1 MNSPMD
7 QEKLCEPDAKGKS
20 RCELE
25 ENLDILRKVPI
36 FSSIPM
42 ERLKLYAYLSKRMH
56 YRAGE
61 FVFRHW
67 ESGDL
72 GYVIICG
79 KAQVIRELKEHSI
92 FLHEFKE
99 GEFFGGFA
107 LFSDAPRLLS
117 VRATTDLEC
126 LTIDR
131 ETFQKLFLQFPEVG
145 LKMLDIMVRRLIQ
158 MEEKLMQAKAD
169 ECSYG

>member
-1 MNSPMD
+1 MNLPMD
-7 QEKLCEPDAKGKS
+7 QQKAFEPEDRGRG
-20 RCELE
+20 RCELDR
-25 ENLDILRKVPI
+25 NLDILRKVPI
-36 FSSIPM
+36 FSSIPID
-42 ERLKLYAYLSKRMH
+42 RLKVYAYLSKRVH
-56 YRAGE
+56 YRPGE

-67 ESGDL
+67 ECGNL
-72 GYVIICG
+72 GYIIISG
-79 KAQVIRELKEHSI
+79 KAQVIRELKDHSI

-99 GEFFGGFA
+99 GDFFGGFA

-131 ETFQKLFLQFPEVG
+131 ETFQKLFVQFPEVG
-145 LKMLDIMVRRLIQ
+145 LKMLDSMVRRLIQ

-169 ECSYG
+169 ECSHG